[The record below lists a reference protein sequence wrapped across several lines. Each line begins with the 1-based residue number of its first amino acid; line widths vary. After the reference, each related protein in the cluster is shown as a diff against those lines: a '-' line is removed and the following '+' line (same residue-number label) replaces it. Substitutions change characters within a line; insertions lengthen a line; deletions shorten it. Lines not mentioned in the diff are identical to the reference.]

1 MSQSDAGNYFPRF
14 SENEKDGT
22 PSEIVTRKD
31 GSQSIILR
39 GLKDSQVVNRY
50 FRFMEALSKADRD
63 GDVDDI
69 ICIVQTEIDEESF
82 IMTGERPKRAP
93 AKNLNL
99 DAKRAR
105 NK

>member
-1 MSQSDAGNYFPRF
+1 MSQSDAGNYFQD
-14 SENEKDGT
+14 SQKNEKYGT
-22 PSEIVTRKD
+22 PPEIVTRKD

-39 GLKDSQVVNRY
+39 GLKDSQAVNRY
-50 FRFMEALSKADRD
+50 FRLMGALSKADQN

-69 ICIVQTEIDEESF
+69 IRIVRTEIDEESF

-105 NK
+105 KE